1 MRQKRYNTDEKVLS
15 LNDEEFHEMKITD
28 IINALCLLGAI
39 SIVFVSI
46 YSRNLK
52 ADKRFMIPLG
62 IFSTLVFLCKLIQGH
77 PLTNHQ
83 FLKFLVY
90 HYEPLFAGSA
100 IGIGIV
106 AIATGGCDVT
116 SGI

>member
-1 MRQKRYNTDEKVLS
+1 
-15 LNDEEFHEMKITD
+15 MKITD
-28 IINALCLLGAI
+28 IIIVLCLVGAV

-52 ADKRFMIPLG
+52 ADKRFIIPLG

-77 PLTNHQ
+77 TLHNQP
-83 FLKFLVY
+83 FLKFFVY

-106 AIATGGCDVT
+106 AIVTGGCKHRLVKDPKDK
-116 SGI
+116 SP